1 MKSRY
6 FKKMLE
12 KWKNPLYLIEN
23 ILRIQNLVIRIEI
36 QPMGLEMEQEL
47 HINFK
52 N

>member
-1 MKSRY
+1 MKKPIVSDR
-6 FKKMLE
+6 KHS
-12 KWKNPLYLIEN
+12 EN
-23 ILRIQNLVIRIEI
+23 SESVIRIEI